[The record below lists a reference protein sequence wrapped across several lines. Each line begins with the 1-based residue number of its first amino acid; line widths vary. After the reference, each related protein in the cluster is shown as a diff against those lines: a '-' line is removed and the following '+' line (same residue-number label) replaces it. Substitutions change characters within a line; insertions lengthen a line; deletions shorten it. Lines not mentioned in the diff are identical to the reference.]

1 MSENT
6 NKKTWKDKITTF
18 IAITTLLLAAC
29 ATLSAFKAAG
39 YGNRMVLAQSQASD
53 QWAYYQAKSI
63 KETTYKVQRDS
74 LAALTPAAL
83 RTAEV
88 VKQLQIFDQEVER
101 YRQERAEIEQAAK
114 KLEMERDMAQKY
126 NNVLGQALMFLQVG
140 ILLSSLAAIN
150 KTYLYWYV
158 GSGVGLVGIGFF
170 LYAVLIL

>member
-1 MSENT
+1 MSDNT

-74 LAALTPAAL
+74 LAAMTPAAL
-83 RTAEV
+83 RNPEV
-88 VKQLQIFDQEVER
+88 VKQLQIFDREVER
-101 YRQERAEIEQAAK
+101 YRQERTEIEQAAK
-114 KLEMERDMAQKY
+114 KLEQERDMAQKY

-158 GSGVGLVGIGFF
+158 GSGVGSVGIGFF